1 MLTAIVSFCMNFAYM
16 GVILASAEL
25 VTITGSLTNETCAT
39 DYLFCVENCQLS
51 RSDYVALIVAS
62 CGDVLG
68 TRTLH
73 FTTRRQARSVRSCTA
88 HCSNTAALPLVLL
101 LCELFGRRFAMA
113 STLVLFAVIAGFLA
127 FLQPVESM
135 CAASSRLS
143 SPTRSRT
150 FAVAITA
157 PLHLI
162 FQSH

>member
-1 MLTAIVSFCMNFAYM
+1 MNFAYM
-16 GVILASAEL
+16 GLILASAEL

-68 TRTLH
+68 TRTRTLH
-73 FTTRRQARSVRSCTA
+73 FTARRQVRSVRSCTA
-88 HCSNTAALPLVLL
+88 HCSTTAALPLVLL

-143 SPTRSRT
+143 SPTGSRT
-150 FAVAITA
+150 LAVAITA
-157 PLHLI
+157 PPHLI
-162 FQSH
+162 YLSF